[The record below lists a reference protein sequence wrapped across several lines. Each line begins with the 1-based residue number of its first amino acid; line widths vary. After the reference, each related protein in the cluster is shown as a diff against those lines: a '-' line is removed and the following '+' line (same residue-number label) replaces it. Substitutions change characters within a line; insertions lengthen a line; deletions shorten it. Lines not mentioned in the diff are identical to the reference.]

1 MWNRKNSFVMLGLM
15 SIIGFMVSV
24 DACAQLI
31 SPKIFLNYNYIPPAD
46 LTDTTGQYAA
56 AAASIGFSVP
66 VYGKIMQK
74 EPNSGSF
81 LLVHLNGEFELE
93 SKELGALDD
102 DRLFFKPWIGTSMF
116 YHTGTRS
123 TFMGNLSFRW
133 MEDEITGADPK
144 VFPTALFLWRIKQNE
159 RLSYVFGTTFT
170 YTFGAGLPIPI
181 LGLNMDLGN
190 NSKLNLIL
198 PLSIEFQKSLP
209 KGQIF
214 RLFLSP
220 DGDVTRM
227 GNNQVFP
234 KVQAEDL
241 VLGKRYLKFGLS
253 YSLARNGLRIM
264 PEIGVLGRRSLT
276 FSDSETSIFKPIEF
290 YSTGIDPTPFF
301 KLRLTINLNG
311 KSFGPVDALNTEWMG
326 F

>member
-1 MWNRKNSFVMLGLM
+1 MWNRKISLVMPGLL
-15 SIIGFMVSV
+15 SIIGFLVSV
-24 DACAQLI
+24 DAYAQLV
-31 SPKIFLNYNYIPPAD
+31 SPKIFLNYNYIPPVD
-46 LTDTTGQYAA
+46 LIDTTGQYGAN
-56 AAASIGFSVP
+56 AASIGFSVP

-74 EPNSGSF
+74 EPNTGSF
-81 LLVHLNGEFELE
+81 LLVHLNGEFEVE
-93 SKELGALDD
+93 RTEIGALDD
-102 DRLFFKPWIGTSMF
+102 DRLFFKPWIGTSMI
-116 YHTGTRS
+116 YHTGKKS

-144 VFPTALFLWRIKQNE
+144 VFPTALFLWRLKQNE
-159 RLSYVFGTTFT
+159 RLSYVFGATYT
-170 YTFGAGLPIPI
+170 YTFGSGLPIPI
-181 LGLNMDLGN
+181 LGLNVDLGS

-198 PLSIEFQKSLP
+198 PLSLEYQKSLP

-220 DGDVTRM
+220 DGDVARM
-227 GNNQVFP
+227 GNNQVFQQE
-234 KVQAEDL
+234 QAEDL
-241 VLGKRYLKFGLS
+241 VLGKRNLKFGLS
-253 YSLARNGLRIM
+253 YSLAWKGLRIM

-276 FSDSETSIFKPIEF
+276 FSDPETSLFEPIEF
-290 YSTGIDPTPFF
+290 YTTGIDPTPYF

>member
-1 MWNRKNSFVMLGLM
+1 
-15 SIIGFMVSV
+15 
-24 DACAQLI
+24 
-31 SPKIFLNYNYIPPAD
+31 
-46 LTDTTGQYAA
+46 
-56 AAASIGFSVP
+56 
-66 VYGKIMQK
+66 
-74 EPNSGSF
+74 
-81 LLVHLNGEFELE
+81 
-93 SKELGALDD
+93 
-102 DRLFFKPWIGTSMF
+102 
-116 YHTGTRS
+116 
-123 TFMGNLSFRW
+123 
-133 MEDEITGADPK
+133 
-144 VFPTALFLWRIKQNE
+144 
-159 RLSYVFGTTFT
+159 
-170 YTFGAGLPIPI
+170 
-181 LGLNMDLGN
+181 
-190 NSKLNLIL
+190 
-198 PLSIEFQKSLP
+198 
-209 KGQIF
+209 
-214 RLFLSP
+214 
-220 DGDVTRM
+220 M